1 MIADVSMPPAL
12 GVTENQTTTVT
23 AERLDLGEA
32 VPEAAH
38 WLPTGNSS
46 CSGELTKLIRHVGPF
61 TTNVLILGESGT
73 GKERVALGVHANSPR
88 ADGPFV
94 PVNCGAIPAELL
106 ESELFGHEKGA
117 FTGAISTRRGRFELA
132 EGGTLFLDEIGDMS
146 LDMQVKLLRVLQERR
161 YERVGGTQTRTCDV
175 RIVAATHHDLA
186 AAVGDGRFRA
196 DLYYRLNVFPIRVP
210 ALRDRREDIPHL
222 LQELAR
228 DNAQRGAP
236 AVHFSPE
243 CALQLQRCSWPG
255 NIRELANLVERLSI
269 LVQDRPVETEDLPT
283 DYRGSG
289 AAVPSPPLACNDT
302 LDPVADPEGCIDL
315 REHLQF
321 VEKRLIGKAMQT
333 ADGVVAK
340 AARSLGIGRT
350 TLIEKLRKYELASND
365 R

>member
-1 MIADVSMPPAL
+1 MFADVSMPPAFAAPGDRTL
-12 GVTENQTTTVT
+12 TGAAT
-23 AERLDLGEA
+23 RLELSEP
-32 VPEAAH
+32 VPEAAR
-38 WLPTGNSS
+38 WIPTGKSS
-46 CSGELTKLIRHVGPF
+46 CSRELTELIRHVGPF

-117 FTGAISTRRGRFELA
+117 FTGAISARRGRFELA

-161 YERVGGTQTRTCDV
+161 YERVGGTQTLSSDV

-186 AAVGDGRFRA
+186 AAVGEGRFRA
-196 DLYYRLNVFPIRVP
+196 DLYYRLNVFPIHVP

-222 LQELAR
+222 LRELAR
-228 DNAQRGAP
+228 DNVRRGAP
-236 AVHFSPE
+236 SIDFSPE
-243 CALQLQRCSWPG
+243 CALQLQRCTWPG

-269 LVQDRPVETEDLPT
+269 LVQDRPVETDDLPT
-283 DYRGSG
+283 DYRRSG
-289 AAVPSPPLACNDT
+289 AVKTPCVLPCNDT
-302 LDPVADPEGCIDL
+302 LDPVADPDGCIDL
-315 REHLQF
+315 REHLKF
-321 VEKRLIGKAMQT
+321 VEKRLISNAMRT
-333 ADGVVAK
+333 AEGVVAQ